1 MSAPPS
7 NPANAQPSDPAP
19 PEGQPDVAAPEGQRS
34 GPANAQP
41 DVAAPPEGQHSGPVS
56 APPSDPANA
65 QPGDPPSRPANA
77 QPSDPA
83 NAQPGGPA
91 PPEGQPRRPTGAQ
104 PVPRALSAVAV
115 LLTAGSAATDVA
127 CFTRLGSVFASVMT
141 SNIVFLGLAAAQHS
155 GRLAERAAIAVAAY
169 VIGVAAASRLAGTG
183 RRPGRQDG
191 AHWSTWIAGALITE
205 VVLLAVFTIGWQVTG
220 ARPEGGAQLFLLAVA
235 AMAMGLQSGVVAV
248 MGLADVS
255 TTYLTGTLTSLIGS
269 VTSPGHGR
277 DDNNSRRLAALCAL
291 AAGAGLSGL
300 LLATA
305 QAAVPAVPLAMLL
318 AVLTVGFIWLRP
330 AGPAPG
336 PRGPGREY
344 HWRPRRPDVQ
354 GSVPR
359 AGDQ

>member
-1 MSAPPS
+1 MSVPPS
-7 NPANAQPSDPAP
+7 GPTNAQPGAP
-19 PEGQPDVAAPEGQRS
+19 PS

-41 DVAAPPEGQHSGPVS
+41 HGPV
-56 APPSDPANA
+56 
-65 QPGDPPSRPANA
+65 
-77 QPSDPA
+77 
-83 NAQPGGPA
+83 
-91 PPEGQPRRPTGAQ
+91 PPEGQPRRPAGAQ

-115 LLTAGSAATDVA
+115 LLTVGSAATDVA
-127 CFTRLGSVFASVMT
+127 CFTRLGNVFASVMT

-183 RRPGRQDG
+183 RRTAHQDR
-191 AHWSTWIAGALITE
+191 AYWSAWIAGALITE
-205 VVLLAVFTIGWQVTG
+205 VVLLAVFTIGWQITG

-248 MGLADVS
+248 IGLAEVS

-269 VTSPGHGR
+269 VASPGHGHG
-277 DDNNSRRLAALCAL
+277 DNNGRRVAALCAL

-305 QAAVPAVPLAMLL
+305 QAAVPAVPLVMLL
-318 AVLTVGFIWLRP
+318 AVLAVGFIWLRP
-330 AGPAPG
+330 AGPAP
-336 PRGPGREY
+336 EAA
-344 HWRPRRPDVQ
+344 RPQTGIPPAASSSSRAGQR
-354 GSVPR
+354 PR

>member
-1 MSAPPS
+1 MS
-7 NPANAQPSDPAP
+7 
-19 PEGQPDVAAPEGQRS
+19 
-34 GPANAQP
+34 
-41 DVAAPPEGQHSGPVS
+41 
-56 APPSDPANA
+56 
-65 QPGDPPSRPANA
+65 
-77 QPSDPA
+77 
-83 NAQPGGPA
+83 AQPGGPA
-91 PPEGQPRRPTGAQ
+91 PPEGQRGGPVSDPPSGLANAQPGDPPSGPANAQPGGAAPAEGQRDGPVSVPPSGPTNAQPGAPPSGPAKAQPHGPVPPEGQPRRSAGAQ
-104 PVPRALSAVAV
+104 PVPRVLSAVAV
-115 LLTAGSAATDVA
+115 LLTVGSAATDVA

-191 AHWSTWIAGALITE
+191 AYWSAWIAGALITE
-205 VVLLAVFTIGWQVTG
+205 VVLLAVLTIGWQITG

-248 MGLADVS
+248 MGLAGVS

-269 VTSPGHGR
+269 VASPGHGH
-277 DDNNSRRLAALCAL
+277 DDNNRRRVAALCAL

-305 QAAVPAVPLAMLL
+305 QAAVPAVPLVMLL
-318 AVLTVGFIWLRP
+318 AVLAVGVIWLRP
-330 AGPAPG
+330 AGPA
-336 PRGPGREY
+336 REAARPGREY
-344 HWRPRRPDVQ
+344 HPRPRRPDVQ